1 MEFREKK
8 VEDAIELGLKE
19 LGLTKEQAVITVL
32 DQGGFLRKARVDIVK
47 KVSESQQALEFIEAV
62 AEKMG
67 IVCTAD
73 MVEDEEGVTISI
85 SGKDTGAII
94 GYRGDVLDAVQY
106 LGSLILNASGGKHR
120 RLTLDCENYRAK
132 REEILRNLARKLA
145 DKATRT
151 GKRVRLEPMNP
162 CERRIIHSALQA
174 NEDVETLSEGV
185 EPNRYIIIKPK
196 NETKFEKRPY
206 NRDRNFDRNKRSGSR
221 DFNRDRG
228 GREFNRDRYDRERGD
243 RRPPRD
249 GSRDRRSGARPAKKE
264 PFSLGFGS
272 YLGNSKSY
280 LEDNVDDKKDE

>member
-19 LGLTKEQAVITVL
+19 LGITREQAVITVL

-47 KVSESQQALEFIEAV
+47 KVSESQQALEFIETV

-73 MVEDEEGVTISI
+73 MTETEDGINISI
-85 SGKDTGAII
+85 SGKETGALI

-106 LGSLILNASGGKHR
+106 LGSLILNASGGKYR

-132 REEILRNLARKLA
+132 REEILRNLAKKLA

-151 GKRVRLEPMNP
+151 GKRVKLEPMNP

-174 NEDVETLSEGV
+174 NEDVETLSEGQ

-196 NETKFEKRPY
+196 NEVKFERRPY
-206 NRDRNFDRNKRSGSR
+206 NRDRN
-221 DFNRDRG
+221 DRG
-228 GREFNRDRYDRERGD
+228 GRRGGSREFNRDRNDRNGNRGD

-249 GSRDRRSGARPAKKE
+249 GNRNFERRGGSRPAKKE

-272 YLGNSKSY
+272 YLGNSRSY
-280 LEDNVDDKKDE
+280 LEDNVDEKRDDE

>member
-1 MEFREKK
+1 MEFRDKK

-19 LGLTKEQAVITVL
+19 LGITREQAVITIL

-47 KVSESQQALEFIEAV
+47 KADECQQTLEFIEAV
-62 AEKMG
+62 VEKMG

-73 MVEDEEGVTISI
+73 MVENEDGVTISI
-85 SGKDTGAII
+85 SGKDTGALI

-106 LGSLILNASGGKHR
+106 LGSLILNASGGKYK

-132 REEILRNLARKLA
+132 REEILRNLAKKLA

-174 NEDVETLSEGV
+174 NEDVDTLSEGV

-196 NETKFEKRPY
+196 NEVKFEKRPY
-206 NRDRNFDRNKRSGSR
+206 NRDRNNKRNGSR
-221 DFNRDRG
+221 DFNRG
-228 GREFNRDRYDRERGD
+228 GKDFNRDRGD

-249 GSRDRRSGARPAKKE
+249 GNRDRRNGPRPAKKE

-280 LEDNVDDKKDE
+280 LEDNADDKKDE

>member
-8 VEDAIELGLKE
+8 VEDAIEQGLKE

-47 KVSESQQALEFIEAV
+47 KPDESQQALEFVKAV

-67 IVCTAD
+67 IDCTAE
-73 MVEDEEGVTISI
+73 MVEDEEGVTISV
-85 SGKDTGAII
+85 SGKDTGALI

-106 LGSLILNASGGKHR
+106 LGSLILNSAGGKYK

-132 REEILRNLARKLA
+132 REEILRNLAQKLA
-145 DKATRT
+145 DKAIRN

-162 CERRIIHSALQA
+162 CERRIIHSALQS
-174 NEDVETLSEGV
+174 NEEVETLSEGV

-196 NETKFEKRPY
+196 NETAFEKRPY
-206 NRDRNFDRNKRSGSR
+206 NRDRNSDRNKRNGSR
-221 DFNRDRG
+221 DFKRG

-243 RRPPRD
+243 RRSSAN
-249 GSRDRRSGARPAKKE
+249 GNRDRRTGSGSTKKE

-280 LEDNVDDKKDE
+280 LEDNVDDKKGE